1 MRRKTM
7 TKYIANVN
15 GDWWEHT
22 PDSPLFI
29 LDTDD
34 LTAGQFDAIME
45 DVGELEGDKFE
56 DVIREYGKQVTLH
69 V

>member
-1 MRRKTM
+1 M
-7 TKYIANVN
+7 TVYIANSN

-22 PDSPLFI
+22 SDSRLFI
-29 LDTDD
+29 LDTAD
-34 LTAGQFDAIME
+34 LTQGQFDAIME

-56 DVIREYGKQVTLH
+56 DVIREYGKKVTLH